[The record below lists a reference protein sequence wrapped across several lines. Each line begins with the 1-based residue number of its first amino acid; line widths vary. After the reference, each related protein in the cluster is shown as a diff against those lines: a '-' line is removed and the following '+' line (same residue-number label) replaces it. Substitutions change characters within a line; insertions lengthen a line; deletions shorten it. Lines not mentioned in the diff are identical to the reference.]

1 MAGVHWLKR
10 RPHLERGLRLL
21 EIMIFVIVAATLLG
35 GIVLFAWLQVQ
46 IGADADATLAA
57 QNRLVGLLMLIGGFA
72 LLLIFPIVWSATRAL
87 RRQIGVAGQKIH
99 VRLNDG
105 RELVL
110 STSRLACTRR
120 ALLYGPY
127 SIPLRNQQG
136 KSLYAEGELE
146 TWLEPLLQQADFL
159 NSWQGLRH
167 QWKHRD
173 SALLW
178 PLASVAMLLAL
189 LAMIGLLQEL
199 YPRP

>member
-10 RPHLERGLRLL
+10 RTHLERGLRVL
-21 EIMIFVIVAATLLG
+21 EIMTFVIVAATLLG
-35 GIVLFAWLQVQ
+35 GVVLFAWLQVQ
-46 IGADADATLAA
+46 VAADGDAAVSA

-87 RRQIGVAGQKIH
+87 RRKIGVAGQKIH

-110 STSRLACTRR
+110 STSRMAYTRR

-127 SIPLRNQQG
+127 SFPLRNQQG
-136 KSLYAEGELE
+136 RSFYAEGELE

-159 NSWQGLRH
+159 NPWQGLRH
-167 QWKHRD
+167 QWKNRD
-173 SALLW
+173 STLLW

-189 LAMIGLLQEL
+189 LAMIGLVQEL